1 MQTMLQLAA
10 ELAARARSPSYID
23 PDAAQTW
30 FLEKMEHENFFLD
43 HSKGRHFLSISV
55 PAPKGIF
62 H

>member
-10 ELAARARSPSYID
+10 EPAARVRSPSYID

-30 FLEKMEHENFFLD
+30 FFEKMEYAEFFLD
-43 HSKGRHFLSISV
+43 HSQGQHFLSISV